1 MPMIEVKLTTNIHA
15 ETIAVFYDHE
25 AYEKCRSIFAKIA
38 RETRME
44 LVESYM
50 SKWRIIKNNLGN
62 SKTEYQVSDGD
73 IGERTVSYD
82 FDNIIDAEECLYNI
96 EKGE

>member
-1 MPMIEVKLTTNIHA
+1 MIEVKLATHIHA

-44 LVESYM
+44 LVESY
-50 SKWRIIKNNLGN
+50 
-62 SKTEYQVSDGD
+62 TE
-73 IGERTVSYD
+73 EN
-82 FDNIIDAEECLYNI
+82 DNE
-96 EKGE
+96 G